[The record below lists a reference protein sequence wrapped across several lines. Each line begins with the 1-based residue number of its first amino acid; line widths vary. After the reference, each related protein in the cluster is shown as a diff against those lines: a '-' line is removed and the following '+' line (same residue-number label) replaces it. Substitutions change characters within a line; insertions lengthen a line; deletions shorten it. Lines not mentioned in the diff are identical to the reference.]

1 MVLSWFVINF
11 LEKSLQLVH
20 INMAQ
25 EVTESQIYHT
35 SQKPFFVPRKKKDHF
50 SSHSFWRDRV
60 CSVIEARSSGAR
72 GGKSMLSALRR
83 RPGRIV

>member
-25 EVTESQIYHT
+25 EVTESQIYH
-35 SQKPFFVPRKKKDHF
+35 SAYY
-50 SSHSFWRDRV
+50 
-60 CSVIEARSSGAR
+60 VIESSNFYFFFFF
-72 GGKSMLSALRR
+72 LPPYVFLDFLAL
-83 RPGRIV
+83 